1 MKNFFVAVFIAA
13 LAFSACEKK
22 PSQNETNASSTEVNS
37 SAVSVEQNR
46 AAAKQGASSEL
57 VIKALELKD
66 KGDSFEIAHSL
77 GTAQI
82 PKNPSKVVIFDIAA
96 LDTFEA
102 LELNDKIV
110 GVTAKTL
117 PKYLEQ
123 FSSKPSVGSVTE
135 ADLEAVKEL
144 EPQLILISGR
154 QAKFFDKLNE
164 IAPTIFV
171 GVNNKDFWNSFTQ
184 NTAVLAEIFDKKD
197 QALGKIEALKAKID
211 AKKANLN
218 KDKKT
223 LILLTNANRISAYG
237 SGSRFGLIH
246 DVLGLSEAD
255 TNIKVGTHGSRID
268 SEYVL
273 KVNPDYIFVVDR
285 NAIVGNVEKAQDA
298 INNELIAKTKAAQ
311 NGKIIY
317 LDPEYWYLSG
327 GGLKSLETMIEEV
340 YNAL

>member
-1 MKNFFVAVFIAA
+1 MKKIFAVAFAAA
-13 LAFSACEKK
+13 LAFSACDKK
-22 PSQNETNASSTEVNS
+22 ASQNEANASAVN
-37 SAVSVEQNR
+37 VEQNK

-66 KGDSFEIAHSL
+66 NSDSYEIIHSL
-77 GTAQI
+77 GIAKI
-82 PKNPSKVVIFDIAA
+82 AKNPSKVVIFDIAA
-96 LDTFEA
+96 LDTFKA
-102 LELNDKIV
+102 LELDEKV
-110 GVTAKTL
+110 AGVTAKTL
-117 PKYLEQ
+117 PKYLEN

-144 EPQLILISGR
+144 EPDFILISGR

-171 GVNNKDFWNSFTQ
+171 GANNKDFWNSFSA
-184 NTAVLAEIFDKKD
+184 NTLALAEIFGKKAEA
-197 QALGKIEALKAKID
+197 QEKINALKAKID
-211 AKKANLN
+211 AKKSSLD
-218 KDKKT
+218 KEKKT

-255 TNIKVGTHGSRID
+255 SNIKVGTHGNRAD

-273 KVNPDYIFVVDR
+273 KINPDYIFVVDR
-285 NAIVGNVEKAQDA
+285 NAIVGNAQKAQDSM
-298 INNELIAKTKAAQ
+298 NNELIAKTKAAQ

-327 GGLKSLETMIEEV
+327 GGLGSLETMIDEV